1 MRPITGTHVKYFHV
15 CHRKL
20 WLYDREVIMEHTS
33 EAVAGGELLHATSYL
48 ERSGKY
54 REITLDGS
62 KIDFYD
68 PKAHVIHEVKS
79 SAKLEHSHVAQ
90 LKFYLWLLK
99 ENGLG
104 AATGILEYPKQR
116 QTETITLTEA
126 DEADIRA
133 WISGISTIQQ
143 EATPCPPVINK
154 PFCKQCS
161 YYEFCY
167 VGDEK

>member
-1 MRPITGTHVKYFHV
+1 MRPITGTHVQYFHV

-33 EAVAGGELLHATSYL
+33 EAVAGGALLHATSYL

-68 PKAHVIHEVKS
+68 PKANVIHEVKS
-79 SAKLEHSHVAQ
+79 SQKLEHSHIAQ

-99 ENGLG
+99 QNGLG
-104 AATGILEYPKQR
+104 TATGILEYPKQR
-116 QTETITLTEA
+116 QTETVVLTEA
-126 DEADIRA
+126 DEKDIGA
-133 WISGISTIQQ
+133 WISGISLLQQ
-143 EATPCPPVINK
+143 EQTPCPPVINK

-167 VGDEK
+167 TEE

>member
-1 MRPITGTHVKYFHV
+1 MRTITGTHINYFHI
-15 CHRKL
+15 CLRKL
-20 WLYDREVIMEHTS
+20 WLYDRDVVMEHTS
-33 EAVAGGELLHATSYL
+33 EAVADGALLHTTSYL

-54 REITLDGS
+54 REITVDGS

-68 PKAHVIHEVKS
+68 PKARVVHEIKS
-79 SAKLEHSHVAQ
+79 SPKLEHSHKTQ

-104 AATGILEYPKQR
+104 PATGILEYPKQR
-116 QTETITLTEA
+116 QTETVTLTED
-126 DEADIRA
+126 DETDIQS
-133 WISGISTIQQ
+133 WLSGIRVLQDD
-143 EATPCPPVINK
+143 ATPCPPVINK

-167 VGDEK
+167 VEE